1 MISLLVP
8 TRNRPEAMERLC
20 QSAYS
25 TAKEKDDIEIVFYV
39 DKDDKESKA
48 KAEELKSK
56 DEYNIKFLTG
66 KRIVL
71 SNMWNECYKIATGP
85 IYQHAGDDIVHR
97 TRYWDNY
104 IRKEFEKYPDKIL
117 FVYGRDGIVD
127 SDELG
132 THGFIHK
139 NWIETVGY
147 FVPPYFSAD
156 YNDTWLTDLA
166 KRINRLVYLP
176 DLYIEHL
183 HFSVGK
189 AELDETYKDQRAR
202 RKRDKVRAL
211 YREKE
216 KEREQDAL
224 KLQKFIKHYSV

>member
-1 MISLLVP
+1 LISLLVP
-8 TRNRPEAMERLC
+8 TRNRPSGMERLC
-20 QSAYS
+20 NSAFS
-25 TAKEKDDIEIVFYV
+25 KAEDSNSVEIVFYI
-39 DKDDKESKA
+39 DNDDKRSRDKA
-48 KAEELKSK
+48 LELQKN
-56 DEYNIKFLTG
+56 YNIKFIIG
-66 KRIVL
+66 ERIVL
-71 SNMWNECYKIATGP
+71 SNMWNECYRKATGP
-85 IYQHAGDDIVHR
+85 IYHHAGDDLVYKTKEWDRIV
-97 TRYWDNY
+97 
-104 IRKEFEKYPDKIL
+104 KSEFEKYPDKIL

-127 SDELG
+127 SGELG

-166 KRINRLVYLP
+166 KRIDRLVYIP

-189 AELDETYKDQRAR
+189 SELDDTYRDQRAR
-202 RKRDKVRAL
+202 RKRDKVKAL

-216 KEREQDAL
+216 WERIRDAEKLKE
-224 KLQKFIKHYSV
+224 FIKNFDSNI